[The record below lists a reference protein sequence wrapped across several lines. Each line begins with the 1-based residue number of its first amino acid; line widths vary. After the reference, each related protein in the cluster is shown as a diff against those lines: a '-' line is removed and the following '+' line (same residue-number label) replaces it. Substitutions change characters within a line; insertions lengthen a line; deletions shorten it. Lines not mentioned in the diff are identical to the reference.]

1 VTDRP
6 AAQTRTPSEETP
18 GSGATTA
25 SPAVRA
31 GLLVAV
37 LVALAAVAVT
47 VDLPDV
53 AVLRAGILAVGPL
66 APLTFVVGY
75 ALIVPLPVPKSVLTT
90 LAGVAFGVQL
100 GIPLA
105 VAGATAGATLAF
117 GIARALGRDAVDRL
131 ARGRLDRVDAAVER
145 GGTLA
150 AVAVRVVPVLP
161 FTVLNYACGVTTMR
175 LRHYVLGTA
184 LGLIPGISVMVTL
197 ASTGARISLWVPL
210 LVTATMALPSLAGC
224 WLWQTHHVK

>member
-1 VTDRP
+1 M
-6 AAQTRTPSEETP
+6 
-18 GSGATTA
+18 
-25 SPAVRA
+25 VRA

-37 LVALAAVAVT
+37 LVALVAVAVT
-47 VDLPDV
+47 VELPDV
-53 AVLRAGILAVGPL
+53 AALRAWILAVGPL

-90 LAGVAFGVQL
+90 LAGVAFGVRL

-117 GIARALGRDAVDRL
+117 GIARVVGRDAVNRL
-131 ARGRLDRVDAAVER
+131 ARGHLDRVDAVVER
-145 GGTLA
+145 RGMLA
-150 AVAVRVVPVLP
+150 ALIVRVVPILP
-161 FTVLNYACGVTTMR
+161 FTVLNYACGVTAMR

-184 LGLIPGISVMVTL
+184 LGVIPGLSVMVTL

-210 LVTATMALPSLAGC
+210 LVTATMALLSLGGGL
-224 WLWQTHHVK
+224 LWQIRHKG